1 MRPKNLLF
9 CPELS
14 FPRSIQRETAVTDP
28 ARRDVPGHAPAP
40 ALPTLTVK
48 LIATTRGRGIPRIL
62 QSEARDLAANLA
74 ARNPVI
80 PILRSLLLIDKVLN
94 LFISTFW
101 NPPQPGKRPTPAYY
115 YDTCIYSLVLVCGV
129 TVSPPSGLWISSWLP
144 DSPENWIRL
153 EMDHLC

>member
-14 FPRSIQRETAVTDP
+14 FPRSIQREIAVTDP

-129 TVSPPSGLWISSWLP
+129 TVSPPSGLWLSSWLP

>member
-14 FPRSIQRETAVTDP
+14 FPRSIQREIAVTDP

-40 ALPTLTVK
+40 ALPTLTGK
-48 LIATTRGRGIPRIL
+48 LIATTRGREIPGIP
-62 QSEARDLAANLA
+62 QSEAKDLAANLA

-94 LFISTFW
+94 LFISTFGTH
-101 NPPQPGKRPTPAYY
+101 PSLERGQPQLTI
-115 YDTCIYSLVLVCGV
+115 TTLVFYSLVLVCGV
-129 TVSPPSGLWISSWLP
+129 TVSPPSGLWLSSWLP

>member
-14 FPRSIQRETAVTDP
+14 FPRSIRREIEKTDP
-28 ARRDVPGHAPAP
+28 ARRDVPGLAPAP
-40 ALPTLTVK
+40 ALPTLTGR
-48 LIATTRGRGIPRIL
+48 LIATTRDRGIPGIL
-62 QSEARDLAANLA
+62 QSEARDLA

-129 TVSPPSGLWISSWLP
+129 TVSPPSGLWLS
-144 DSPENWIRL
+144 
-153 EMDHLC
+153 